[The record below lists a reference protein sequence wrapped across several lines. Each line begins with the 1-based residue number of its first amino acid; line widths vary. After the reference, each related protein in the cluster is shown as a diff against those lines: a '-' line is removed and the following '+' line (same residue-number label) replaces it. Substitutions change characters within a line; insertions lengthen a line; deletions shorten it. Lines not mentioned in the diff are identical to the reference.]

1 MLEMRVAAHDW
12 IVWNVNP
19 VLIQLGPLGIRWY
32 GVLFAVG
39 LLAAYEVGWRIF
51 QRDGL
56 PRTEVDRLFAY
67 VVVGTV
73 VGARLG
79 HTLLYEPGFYLTHPL
94 QILYIWRGG
103 LASHGGAVGII
114 LAVWWFAR
122 RSGRPM
128 LWLLDRV
135 GLVAPIAAASIRLG
149 NLFNSEI
156 VGKPTKVAW
165 AVIFA
170 RVDQQPRHPAQV
182 YEALGYVLIGLILW
196 AARRR
201 SSLPQQN
208 GRIFGLTLV
217 LIFGFRFGIEFLKE
231 PQVAAEA
238 GMVFDLGQLLSIP
251 LVVVGALLMFLPRRT
266 VTEPQPHQ

>member
-1 MLEMRVAAHDW
+1 MLEMTAAGHDW

-19 VLIQLGPLGIRWY
+19 VLIQVGPLGIRWY

-56 PRTEVDRLFAY
+56 PRTDVDRLFAY
-67 VVVGTV
+67 VVLGTV

-114 LAVWWFAR
+114 VAVWWFAR

-156 VGKPTKVAW
+156 VGKPSQVPW
-165 AVIFA
+165 AIIFT
-170 RVDQQPRHPAQV
+170 RVDQQPRHPAQL
-182 YEALGYVLIGLILW
+182 YEALGYIVIGLILW
-196 AARRR
+196 AARQR

-208 GRIFGLTLV
+208 GRMFGLALV

-238 GMVFDLGQLLSIP
+238 GMAFDLGQLLSIP
-251 LVVVGALLMFLPRRT
+251 LVVIGATLMLLPRRT
-266 VTEPQPHQ
+266 VTTPQTHQ

>member
-1 MLEMRVAAHDW
+1 MLEMRIAAHDW
-12 IVWNVNP
+12 IVWNVDP

-32 GVLFAVG
+32 GVLFAAG
-39 LLAAYEVGWRIF
+39 LLASYEVGWRIF
-51 QRDGL
+51 QRDGMA
-56 PRTEVDRLFAY
+56 RGEVDRLFGY
-67 VVVGTV
+67 VVIGTV

-103 LASHGGAVGII
+103 LASHGGALGII

-122 RSGRPM
+122 RSGQPM

-135 GLVAPIAAASIRLG
+135 GLVAPIASASIRLG

-156 VGKPTKVAW
+156 VGKPSDVPW

-170 RVDQQPRHPAQV
+170 RVDQRPRHPAQV
-182 YEALGYVLIGLILW
+182 YEALGYIVIGLILW

-201 SSLPQQN
+201 TSLPQQN
-208 GRIFGLTLV
+208 GRLFGLALV
-217 LIFGFRFGIEFLKE
+217 LIFSFRFAIEFLKE

-238 GMVFDLGQLLSIP
+238 GMTFDLGQLLSIP
-251 LVVVGALLMFLPRRT
+251 LVVVGVVLMFLPPRAIKL
-266 VTEPQPHQ
+266 PQTPQ

>member
-1 MLEMRVAAHDW
+1 MLELRAAAHDW
-12 IVWNVNP
+12 LVWNVNP

-32 GVLFAVG
+32 GVLFALG
-39 LLAAYEVGWRIF
+39 LLASYEVGWRIF
-51 QRDGL
+51 QRDGM
-56 PRTEVDRLFAY
+56 PRVDVDRLFGY
-67 VVVGTV
+67 IVIGTI

-79 HTLLYEPGFYLTHPL
+79 HTLLYEPGFYLSHPL

-103 LASHGGAVGII
+103 LASHGGAAGIV
-114 LAVWWFAR
+114 LATWWFAR

-156 VGKPTKVAW
+156 VGKPSEVPW
-165 AVIFA
+165 AIIFA
-170 RVDQQPRHPAQV
+170 RVDQRPRHPAQV
-182 YEALGYVLIGLILW
+182 YEALGYAAIGLILW

-201 SSLPQQN
+201 TQLPEQD

-217 LIFGFRFGIEFLKE
+217 LIFGFRFAIEYLKE

-238 GMVFDLGQLLSIP
+238 GMAFDLGQLLSVP
-251 LVVVGALLMFLPRRT
+251 LVVIGAILMLRPHRPAIT
-266 VTEPQPHQ
+266 GVPQ